1 MSIEWVNRAIDDLRA
16 WGRAHEV
23 DVDADEIRLLCDY
36 ASDYLNVTQLGGFT
50 PATFEELLLSI
61 YPRKVIAPPES
72 AQETVAASGTLVD
85 FLLDR
90 GEIAAGIA
98 AEMRAKLA
106 EIEPEMVTALAD
118 PANFGMAK
126 SLFSAIGP
134 ESLEQSVAI
143 PAGELSEPP
152 ELGEAPCD
160 CPACAPLPAVRLA
173 PRHEL
178 VAALEEVPIL
188 AEARRLRAW
197 VAERGSTPTVKGRL
211 RVKDAAAAPVP
222 YPRLLWDLGRLPRS
236 DDPLETWARTVEFLL
251 DKDTGGQV
259 TGSAELDEE
268 LYDLFDM
275 LYRLQTPAPVSVV
288 EEFLEELTD
297 YSGADVETAL
307 DRLAHCGLLDR
318 AGDVVVL
325 TPLAGYGM
333 RRLYLGHGLD
343 APEAEDLAEA
353 DAMGL
358 IEGLLSGVPTE
369 LAEDDIQRWLARR
382 SPAEAAGELLSAA
395 GGAPAVARGIAVTI
409 VDQLDSAAESA
420 VRACLED
427 QELRPHAIH
436 WLTARGLPA
445 PPLTQ
450 EELLWVSVDMLAL
463 AMPAAEED
471 PEIFAENITAS
482 GPPAHLIEEMWRVD
496 HPDVVEVLEL
506 LGRSIPDGTLAKAAR
521 KAAFK
526 ARSRAIGTSM

>member
-36 ASDYLNVTQLGGFT
+36 ASDYLNVTELGEFT
-50 PATFEELLLSI
+50 PATFDELLLSI

-72 AQETVAASGTLVD
+72 AQETVAASRTLVD
-85 FLLDR
+85 FLLVL
-90 GEIAAGIA
+90 GEISEDGAR
-98 AEMRAKLA
+98 EMRATLA
-106 EIEPEMVTALAD
+106 RIEPEMATALAD

-126 SLFSAIGP
+126 SLFSSIGP
-134 ESLEQSVAI
+134 ESLEQAVAI
-143 PAGELSEPP
+143 PAGELP

-173 PRHEL
+173 PRAEL
-178 VAALEEVPIL
+178 EAAVEAVPIL
-188 AEARRLRAW
+188 ADARRLRAW
-197 VAERGSTPTVKGRL
+197 VAERGSTPTAKGRL
-211 RVKDAAAAPVP
+211 RARDAAAAPLP
-222 YPRLLWDLGRLPRS
+222 YAGLLWDLGRLLGS
-236 DDPLETWARTVEFLL
+236 DDPLESWARTVEFLL
-251 DKDTGGQV
+251 EKDTGGQV

-288 EEFLEELTD
+288 AEYLQELTE
-297 YSGADVETAL
+297 YSGVDVETAL
-307 DRLAHCGLLDR
+307 DRLAHCGLLGR
-318 AGDVVVL
+318 ADDAVTL
-325 TPLAGYGM
+325 TPLACYGM
-333 RRLYLGHGLD
+333 RRRYLAHGLD

-358 IEGLLSGVPTE
+358 IEGLLSGIPTE
-369 LAEDDIQRWLARR
+369 LAEEDIQRWLERR
-382 SPAEAAGELLSAA
+382 SAAEAAAELLSAA

-409 VDQLDSAAESA
+409 VDRLDSAAESA
-420 VRACLED
+420 VRACLDD

-471 PEIFAENITAS
+471 PEIFAENIAAS
-482 GPPAHLIEEMWRVD
+482 GPPAHVIEEMWRVD

-526 ARSRAIGTSM
+526 ARSRAIGTSL